1 MRFQD
6 QSIKRKT
13 LAVIMLTSGAVL
25 LLTAAAFM
33 VYDLVAYRQSLVHSL
48 SATAAIIADH
58 SVSGL
63 TSRNEKDARAT
74 LASLRAEP
82 RIAAAALYD
91 ERGGLFVRYPAQAPA
106 SAFPTA
112 PGKSGYRF
120 EGGRLILFAPVVAES
135 GSQVGTLYLK
145 SSLHPLYMRLW
156 VYGEIVLLILCG
168 SVLVAL
174 AISNALQRRI
184 TRPILA
190 LAEVARAVSERGD
203 YALRAKKLS
212 GDETGFLTD
221 AFNQMLARIEEQTEA
236 LHQGE
241 EMRSFLAAIVDSS
254 DDGIVGKDLEGKVVS
269 WNAAA
274 EQMFGYTAAEML
286 GQHISRLLSPDRPDE
301 EARILEEV
309 RRGGIRHFETRRI
322 RKDGQPVEVSLTLS
336 PIKNAAGGIIG
347 LSSIAREITERKR
360 AERDVRESRARF
372 SGIIGSAM
380 DAIISMDAGQ
390 RITLFNEAAEKMFR
404 CPAREAIGQPLDRF
418 IPARFR
424 EAHRRDVA
432 AFGRTGVTSRAMGNL
447 HPLAGLRADG
457 EEFPIEA
464 SISHIEV
471 GGQQTYTVIL
481 RDITER
487 QRAEDQIRRLNAEL
501 EQRVQERTAEL
512 SAANKELESFTYS
525 VAHDLRAPLR
535 HIDAFS
541 KILEEDF
548 AAALPPEAA
557 RYLQN
562 IRASTGRMS
571 LLVDDLLNLA
581 RIGRQELRRQPTPLS
596 GLVDEVLADLK
607 EETAGRTL
615 EWHIEALPAIE
626 CDPGLMKQVF
636 ANLLS
641 NAVKYTRPRPVA
653 VIEVGCRKMNGDSA
667 LFVRD
672 NGVGFNMKYADK
684 LFGVFQRFHRA
695 EEFEGTGVG
704 LATVDRIVRKH
715 GGHIWAEAAV
725 DQGATFYFTVPGLAP
740 SPEPEQKQMTA

>member
-1 MRFQD
+1 MGFQE

-13 LAVIMLTSGAVL
+13 LAVIMLTTVAVL
-25 LLTAAAFM
+25 LLCGAAFT
-33 VYDLVAYRQSLVHSL
+33 VYDLINYRHSLAGNL
-48 SATAAIIADH
+48 SATAGIIADH
-58 SVSGL
+58 CIAALVL
-63 TSRNEKDARAT
+63 KDKKDARAT
-74 LASLRAEP
+74 LASFHADP

-91 ERGGLFVRYPAQAPA
+91 AQGNLFVRYPAQKPV
-106 SAFPTA
+106 SAFPPQPDRA
-112 PGKSGYRF
+112 GYRF
-120 EGGRLILFAPVVAES
+120 DGARLILFQPVED
-135 GSQVGTLYLK
+135 GSTRVGMLYLT
-145 SSLHPLYMRLW
+145 SDPQRLFVRLR
-156 VYGEIVLLILCG
+156 VYGEIVLLILFG

-174 AISNALQRRI
+174 VISNSLQRRI

-190 LAEVARAVSERGD
+190 LVEVAKAVSERGD

-212 GDETGFLTD
+212 GDETGLLTD
-221 AFNQMLARIEEQTEA
+221 AFNRMLARIEEQTEA
-236 LHQGE
+236 LHRDE

-254 DDGIVGKDLEGKVVS
+254 DDAIIGKDFESKVVS
-269 WNAAA
+269 WNTGA
-274 EQMFGYTAAEML
+274 ERLFGYTAAEMI
-286 GQHISRLLSPDRPDE
+286 GQPITRLQSPDRPEE
-301 EARILEEV
+301 EAHILEEV
-309 RRGGIRHFETRRI
+309 KRGGIRRYETARI
-322 RKDGQPVEVSLTLS
+322 RKDGQPVEISLTVS
-336 PIKNAAGGIIG
+336 PIKNARGDIIG
-347 LSSIAREITERKR
+347 LSSVAHDITGRKR
-360 AERDVRESRARF
+360 AEREFRESRALF

-380 DAIISMDAGQ
+380 DAIVSIDAAQ
-390 RITLFNEAAEKMFR
+390 RITIFNEAAETMFR
-404 CPAREAIGQPLDRF
+404 CPAREALGQPLDRF
-418 IPARFR
+418 LPARFR
-424 EAHRRDVA
+424 EAHRGHVT
-432 AFGRTGVTSRAMGNL
+432 AFGRTGATSRAMGNL

-487 QRAEDQIRRLNAEL
+487 KRAEDQIQQLNAEL
-501 EQRVQERTAEL
+501 EQRVEERTAEL
-512 SAANKELESFTYS
+512 TAANKELESFTYS

-541 KILEEDF
+541 KILVDDF
-548 AAALPPEAA
+548 GTALPSGAA
-557 RYLQN
+557 HYLKN
-562 IRASTGRMS
+562 IRASTAKMS

-581 RIGRQELRRQPTPLS
+581 RIGRQELRRQPTPLG
-596 GLVDEVLADLK
+596 GLVNEVLADLE

-615 EWHIEALPAIE
+615 EWRIQPLPAIE

-641 NAVKYTRPRPVA
+641 NAVKYTRPRPIA
-653 VIEVGCRKMNGDSA
+653 VIEVGYRKMNGNSA

-715 GGHIWAEAAV
+715 GGHIWAESAV
-725 DQGATFYFTVPGLAP
+725 DQGATFYFTVPGLAQ
-740 SPEPEQKQMTA
+740 SPEPEQKQMAA